1 MISLNERVTKL
12 ESLVTPLV
20 KEMGSLTE
28 RFANLESLVEEIGSE
43 DEFIE
48 DELDTKQNEKKRK
61 IR

>member
-20 KEMGSLTE
+20 KDIGSLTE
-28 RFANLESLVEEIGSE
+28 RFTNLESLVEEIGSE